1 MVDPATSIRI
11 TLRPIASGLPLGF
24 LALAVATLLVSGL
37 QLEWLDPGE
46 SRVVALALLAFVFP
60 AQLVAS
66 VLGFLARDVVA
77 GTGMGILAGTWLTVA
92 LTTLTSEPGSTSRA
106 LALLLAIA
114 AITMLVPASGAV
126 SGKIVPALVL
136 ATTAVRFAVTAAYE
150 WTASEGWRVT
160 AGGVGLVLC
169 LLALYAALAM
179 LLEDVQHRTVLP
191 VLRRNGG
198 SSAMT
203 GGLADQVQRI
213 EAEAGVREQL

>member
-1 MVDPATSIRI
+1 MLDPATSIRI

-24 LALAVATLLVSGL
+24 LALAVATFLVSGL
-37 QLEWLDPGE
+37 QLEWLDPSE

-66 VLGFLARDVVA
+66 VFGFLARDVVA

-191 VLRRNGG
+191 LLRRNGG

-203 GGLADQVQRI
+203 GGLADQVQRV